1 MILFTRDTCDFCG
14 VCVGVCPT
22 DAISLARLDLTV
34 DHDACIDCDFCVAAC
49 PTKSL
54 EQDALRPSKQPVSE
68 AN

>member
-22 DAISLARLDLTV
+22 DAIYLARVDLTV
-34 DHDACIDCDFCVAAC
+34 DHEACIDCGFCVAAC

-54 EQDALRPSKQPVSE
+54 HSDAAVPTGQPVSE
-68 AN
+68 VN